1 VDESNENFASE
12 EVQPDIGVEDENKK
26 KILAKEIAARIKTL
40 AKDKGVS
47 PQTVMIACGIQRNF
61 LTHMSIRGSIPAAD
75 SFMLIA
81 DYFNVTLDFLFGR
94 PDRET
99 EYSNTLLGFEKALIK
114 EGVTD
119 KTLSPNMRN
128 MFFELLLNQV
138 AFFLKV
144 VTRTSQPMQI
154 PKNAAAKAPSYAMK
168 PVDDERKL
176 LANEIAENIK
186 FLAKSKGI
194 PYGHV
199 LNQLGYLP
207 TFVTNMSHQGSIPS
221 ADLFI
226 PIADYFDVSLDFL
239 LCRPKKGVAYQEL
252 LKGLEGMLIDLG
264 LTDES
269 LAPKDRDIYFEL
281 IKNQTATF
289 MSLQPKKGKK
299 R

>member
-1 VDESNENFASE
+1 
-12 EVQPDIGVEDENKK
+12 
-26 KILAKEIAARIKTL
+26 
-40 AKDKGVS
+40 
-47 PQTVMIACGIQRNF
+47 
-61 LTHMSIRGSIPAAD
+61 MSIRGSIPAAD

-94 PDRET
+94 PDRKT

-119 KTLSPNMRN
+119 KTLNPSMKN

-144 VTRTSQPMQI
+144 VALKSQPMQI
-154 PKNAAAKAPSYAMK
+154 ANSAADKAPSYAMK
-168 PVDDERKL
+168 PVDERKI
-176 LANEIAENIK
+176 LALEIAEKIK

-199 LNQLGYLP
+199 LKELGYLP

-252 LKGLEGMLIDLG
+252 LKGLEGMLIELG

-269 LAPKDRDIYFEL
+269 LSPKDRDLYFEL